1 MAYLG
6 VPILQD
12 VSITFYHY
20 SGIVRGS
27 RFVLV
32 CFSFLFCKV
41 RGQARKRWRVGERK
55 KAFLSPPPPYPP
67 PPPLST
73 PYRFLSVSRRFRVR
87 VAGTRTYRNTNEKQ
101 SPQKDFFAG
110 YNLEQSSV
118 PVQALSFAKRVLN
131 RGFNPGRYGIL
142 KVK

>member
-32 CFSFLFCKV
+32 CFSFVF
-41 RGQARKRWRVGERK
+41 RKRTSEKTMAGGGEK
-55 KAFLSPPPPYPP
+55 EGFSLAPP
-67 PPPLST
+67 PPPPPPIVFSQ
-73 PYRFLSVSRRFRVR
+73 FDV
-87 VAGTRTYRNTNEKQ
+87 G
-101 SPQKDFFAG
+101 
-110 YNLEQSSV
+110 
-118 PVQALSFAKRVLN
+118 
-131 RGFNPGRYGIL
+131 
-142 KVK
+142 

>member
-32 CFSFLFCKV
+32 CFSFLFRKV
-41 RGQARKRWRVGERK
+41 KGQARKRWRVGERK
-55 KAFLSPPPPYPP
+55 KAFLSPPPPH
-67 PPPLST
+67 PLS
-73 PYRFLSVSRRFRVR
+73 FSLSLTSV
-87 VAGTRTYRNTNEKQ
+87 
-101 SPQKDFFAG
+101 
-110 YNLEQSSV
+110 QSSLGWY
-118 PVQALSFAKRVLN
+118 PYLSKHKRKTLAPKSLLRRV
-131 RGFNPGRYGIL
+131 
-142 KVK
+142 

>member
-32 CFSFLFCKV
+32 CFSFVFRKV

-55 KAFLSPPPPYPP
+55 KAFLSPLPP
-67 PPPLST
+67 PPAPIVFSQ
-73 PYRFLSVSRRFRVR
+73 FDV
-87 VAGTRTYRNTNEKQ
+87 G
-101 SPQKDFFAG
+101 
-110 YNLEQSSV
+110 
-118 PVQALSFAKRVLN
+118 
-131 RGFNPGRYGIL
+131 
-142 KVK
+142 

>member
-12 VSITFYHY
+12 VSITCYHY

-27 RFVLV
+27 RLVLV

-55 KAFLSPPPPYPP
+55 KAFLSPPPPPYPP
-67 PPPLST
+67 PIVFSQ
-73 PYRFLSVSRRFRVR
+73 FDVGS
-87 VAGTRTYRNTNEKQ
+87 E
-101 SPQKDFFAG
+101 FAW
-110 YNLEQSSV
+110 LV
-118 PVQALSFAKRVLN
+118 PVLIETQTKNSRPKKTSSQA
-131 RGFNPGRYGIL
+131 IT
-142 KVK
+142 

>member
-32 CFSFLFCKV
+32 CFSFVFRKV

-55 KAFLSPPPPYPP
+55 KAFLWPLPP
-67 PPPLST
+67 PPPIVFS
-73 PYRFLSVSRRFRVR
+73 RFRVR
-87 VAGTRTYRNTNEKQ
+87 VAGTRTYRNTNEKH
-101 SPQKDFFAG
+101 SPQKAFFAG

-118 PVQALSFAKRVLN
+118 PVQAVSFAKRVLN
-131 RGFNPGRYGIL
+131 QGFNPGRYGIL

>member
-12 VSITFYHY
+12 VSIMFYHY

-55 KAFLSPPPPYPP
+55 KAFLSPSPP
-67 PPPLST
+67 PPIVFSQ
-73 PYRFLSVSRRFRVR
+73 FDVGS
-87 VAGTRTYRNTNEKQ
+87 E
-101 SPQKDFFAG
+101 FAW
-110 YNLEQSSV
+110 LV
-118 PVQALSFAKRVLN
+118 PVLIETQTKNSRPKKTSSQA
-131 RGFNPGRYGIL
+131 IT
-142 KVK
+142 

>member
-20 SGIVRGS
+20 AGIVRGS

-32 CFSFLFCKV
+32 CFSFVFRKV

-55 KAFLSPPPPYPP
+55 KAFLSPLPP
-67 PPPLST
+67 PPPPIVFSQ
-73 PYRFLSVSRRFRVR
+73 FDVGS
-87 VAGTRTYRNTNEKQ
+87 E
-101 SPQKDFFAG
+101 FAW
-110 YNLEQSSV
+110 LV
-118 PVQALSFAKRVLN
+118 PVLIETQTKNTRLKKPSSQA
-131 RGFNPGRYGIL
+131 IT
-142 KVK
+142 

>member
-32 CFSFLFCKV
+32 CFSFVFRKV

-55 KAFLSPPPPYPP
+55 KAFQLTTVSLFLKCFTRPY
-67 PPPLST
+67 
-73 PYRFLSVSRRFRVR
+73 
-87 VAGTRTYRNTNEKQ
+87 
-101 SPQKDFFAG
+101 FF
-110 YNLEQSSV
+110 N
-118 PVQALSFAKRVLN
+118 
-131 RGFNPGRYGIL
+131 
-142 KVK
+142 

>member
-32 CFSFLFCKV
+32 CFSFVFRRVK
-41 RGQARKRWRVGERK
+41 GQARKRWRVGERK
-55 KAFLSPPPPYPP
+55 KAFLSPLPP
-67 PPPLST
+67 PPIVFSQ
-73 PYRFLSVSRRFRVR
+73 FDVGS
-87 VAGTRTYRNTNEKQ
+87 E
-101 SPQKDFFAG
+101 FAW
-110 YNLEQSSV
+110 LV
-118 PVQALSFAKRVLN
+118 PVLIETQTKNTRPKKPSSQA
-131 RGFNPGRYGIL
+131 IT
-142 KVK
+142 